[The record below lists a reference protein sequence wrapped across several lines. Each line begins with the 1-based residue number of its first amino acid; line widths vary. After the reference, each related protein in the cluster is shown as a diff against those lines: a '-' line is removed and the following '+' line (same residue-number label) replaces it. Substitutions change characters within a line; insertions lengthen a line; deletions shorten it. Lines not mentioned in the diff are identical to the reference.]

1 MVIVESKV
9 NIGQSLRLHAL
20 RCVNDSNARL
30 ASGQRSARLIIEV
43 NTTGRIDKI
52 QLVLQAIRGSIGNAH
67 GLRLDCNA
75 AFPFKV
81 HLVKVLLPG
90 FRLQTTPVSSRMPGQ
105 PGWTYRDQCGR

>member
-1 MVIVESKV
+1 M
-9 NIGQSLRLHAL
+9 
-20 RCVNDSNARL
+20 
-30 ASGQRSARLIIEV
+30 
-43 NTTGRIDKI
+43 TGRIDKI

-90 FRLQTTPVSSRMPGQ
+90 FSLADNSRKLQNAVSQGGLAVINVGDNAKISDTILRNSGHKDPLWSKM
-105 PGWTYRDQCGR
+105 